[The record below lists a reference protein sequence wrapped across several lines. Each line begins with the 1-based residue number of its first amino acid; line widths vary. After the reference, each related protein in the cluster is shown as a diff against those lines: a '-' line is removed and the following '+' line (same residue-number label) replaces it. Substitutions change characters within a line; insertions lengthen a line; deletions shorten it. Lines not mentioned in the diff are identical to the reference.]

1 MLNFSVLLS
10 YKISSLEFKAIFMN
24 CRHKIFLS
32 QIRALTACLRKR
44 KFALRIKALG
54 LLNMQYKDV
63 ITYAKIR

>member
-1 MLNFSVLLS
+1 
-10 YKISSLEFKAIFMN
+10 MN

-44 KFALRIKALG
+44 KFAVRIKALG

-63 ITYAKIR
+63 ITYAKIRRIHIEDKDLFYLYSKSIH

>member
-1 MLNFSVLLS
+1 
-10 YKISSLEFKAIFMN
+10 MN

-44 KFALRIKALG
+44 KFAVRIKALG

-63 ITYAKIR
+63 ITYAKIRRIHIEDKDLFYLYSKSIR